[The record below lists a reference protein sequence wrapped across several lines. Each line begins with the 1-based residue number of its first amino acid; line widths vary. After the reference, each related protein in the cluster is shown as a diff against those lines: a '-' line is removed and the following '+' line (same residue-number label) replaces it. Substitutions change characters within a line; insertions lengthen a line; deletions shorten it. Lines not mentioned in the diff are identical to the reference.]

1 MKTLR
6 SRILLIVLLALGSV
20 LSLLPRT
27 VTERMLDPATG
38 QWVEQTARR
47 IPIDLGLDLSGGVHL
62 ALELDPRARVE
73 DCADAI
79 DGAARVIR
87 NRISEFGTMS
97 PVVQAADGCRL
108 LVELPG
114 ERDPVRARTIVQRTA
129 FLELRL
135 VDAQDRFDALAPA
148 VEEATGEADALARGA
163 LPGEYL
169 IPERL
174 AADVA
179 SALESPGA
187 RRLLPSSLEV
197 RWGTNGWDLRGETWR
212 PLYVVRSRPVVTGEE
227 LVGATATHDPL
238 TGQPQVQFELTRAG
252 GRAFGDATARNVGA
266 YLAILLDGRVQGAPA
281 MIQERIGST
290 GQIELP
296 GRTMQEASD
305 LALVLRA
312 GALPAPLH
320 VVEER
325 TVGPSLG
332 VDSIEAGVR
341 TSVAAVALV
350 VLTMIA
356 YYRFSGVLAVGALAL
371 YLLFSLG
378 GLALLGFTLTLPGIA
393 GFALAIGMAVDA
405 NVLIFERIR
414 EELEGS
420 GSVRRAVDRGFRNA
434 LSAIVDSNVT
444 TALTA
449 LILYRVGTDPVKGFA
464 VTLLIGLCAS
474 MFAAIF
480 VTRTFF
486 LVWLRRTKRS
496 TGPRYWPI
504 GVLGDTR
511 LDFMRARPWVLSAS
525 GAFVFAGLLTLATQG
540 MSYGIDFTGGTLF
553 HVRTEQVV
561 SVDDLRAALAAGGLE
576 APALQTYGSD
586 RDFLIRTR
594 PEEAPEEA
602 RDGGEESLTVQE
614 RARGTL
620 DAALGSDGYEVMRAE
635 EVGPQVGDELQQ
647 KAGAAIG
654 LSFATTLA
662 YLAVRFD
669 RRLGLAAVV
678 TAAHDIMATLAF
690 MWLFDIEMSLMTV
703 AGVLTVLGYS
713 LNDTI
718 VIFDRVRENL
728 RAAPGGDL
736 REVLNRSIAQTLPR
750 TLLTMGTT
758 LVSAV
763 LLASFGGATIRPL
776 ALVMSF
782 GIAVGTLSSIYVAS
796 PVLLWLSRGDA
807 TPVRARGAT

>member
-6 SRILLIVLLALGSV
+6 SRILLIMLLALGSV

-27 VTERMLDPATG
+27 VTERTLDPATG

-62 ALELDPRARVE
+62 ALELDPSHARVE

-87 NRISEFGTMS
+87 NRISEFGTTS

-114 ERDPVRARTIVQRTA
+114 ERDPARARTIVQRTA

-148 VEEATGEADALARGA
+148 VEEATGEANALARGTS
-163 LPGEYL
+163 PGEYL
-169 IPERL
+169 VPERL
-174 AADVA
+174 AADVE
-179 SALESPGA
+179 SALESTGA
-187 RRLLPSSLEV
+187 RRLLPASLEV
-197 RWGTNGWDLRGETWR
+197 RWGTNGRDLRGEPWR

-227 LVGATATHDPL
+227 LVGATATRDQL
-238 TGQPQVQFELTRAG
+238 TAQPQVQFELTRAG

-281 MIQERIGST
+281 VIQERIGST
-290 GQIELP
+290 GRIELP
-296 GRTMQEASD
+296 GRTMQEAGD

-332 VDSIEAGVR
+332 ADSIEAGVR
-341 TSVAAVALV
+341 TSVLAVALV

-420 GSVRRAVDRGFRNA
+420 RNVRRAVDRGFRNA

-486 LVWLRRTKRS
+486 LVWLRRKNRA
-496 TGPRYWPI
+496 TGPRYWRI
-504 GVLGDTR
+504 GPLGDTR
-511 LDFMRARPWVLSAS
+511 LDFMRARRWVLSAS
-525 GAFVFAGLLTLATQG
+525 GAFIVAGLLTLVSQG

-561 SVDDLRAALAAGGLE
+561 SVDDLRSALAAEGLE
-576 APALQTYGSD
+576 ASGLQSYGSD
-586 RDFLIRTR
+586 REFLIRTR
-594 PEEAPEEA
+594 PDEAPEEA
-602 RDGGEESLTVQE
+602 GGSPTVQE

-620 DAALGSDGYEVMRAE
+620 DAALGSEGYEVMRAE
-635 EVGPQVGDELQQ
+635 EVGPQVGDELQHR
-647 KAGAAIG
+647 AGAAIG

-669 RRLGLAAVV
+669 RCLGLAAVV
-678 TAAHDIMATLAF
+678 TAAHDILATLAF
-690 MWLFDIEMSLMTV
+690 MLLFDIEMSLMTV
-703 AGVLTVLGYS
+703 AGVLTVIGYS

-728 RAAPGGDL
+728 RSAPGGDL

-782 GIAVGTLSSIYVAS
+782 GIAVGTLSSIFVAS
-796 PVLLWLSRGDA
+796 PVLLWLSRGD
-807 TPVRARGAT
+807 TRGT

>member
-1 MKTLR
+1 MKTIR
-6 SRILLIVLLALGSV
+6 SRILVITLLALGSV

-27 VTERMLDPATG
+27 ATERTLDPATG
-38 QWVEQTARR
+38 QMVEVTARR

-62 ALELDPRARVE
+62 ALELDAPQARVP

-87 NRISEFGTMS
+87 NRISEFGTTS
-97 PVVQAADGCRL
+97 PVVQTADPCRL

-114 ERDPVRARTIVQRTA
+114 ERDPVRARAIVQRTA
-129 FLELRL
+129 FLEFRMA
-135 VDAQDRFDALAPA
+135 DEQDRLAALAA
-148 VEEATGEADALARGA
+148 VAEEATGEAGSLTHGT

-169 IPERL
+169 VPERL
-174 AADVA
+174 AADIEAALA
-179 SALESPGA
+179 SSRA
-187 RRLLPSSLEV
+187 RRSLPSSVEV
-197 RWGTNGWDLRGETWR
+197 RWGTSGLNLRGESWR
-212 PLYVVRSRPVVTGEE
+212 PLYVVRARPVVTGEE

-238 TGQPQVQFELTRAG
+238 TNQPQVKFQLTRAG
-252 GRAFGDATARNVGA
+252 GNAFGEATGRNVGA

-281 MIQERIGST
+281 MIRERIGAT
-290 GQIELP
+290 GVIELP

-312 GALPAPLH
+312 GALPAPLR

-332 VDSIEAGVR
+332 ADSIQAGVR
-341 TSVAAVALV
+341 TSVVAVALV
-350 VLTMIA
+350 VLTMIL

-420 GSVRRAVDRGFRNA
+420 RSVRLAVDRGFRNA

-449 LILYRVGTDPVKGFA
+449 IILYRVGTDPVKGFA

-474 MFAAIF
+474 MFAAVF

-486 LVWLRRTKRS
+486 LVWLRRRDA
-496 TGPRYWPI
+496 GRPRFW
-504 GVLGDTR
+504 GVAALADAR
-511 LDFMRARPWVLSAS
+511 LDFMRPRRWVLSVS
-525 GAFVFAGLLTLATQG
+525 GAFIVAGLLALASRG
-540 MSYGIDFTGGTLF
+540 MSYGIDFTGGTLL

-561 SVDDLRAALAAGGLE
+561 SGNDLRAALAAG
-576 APALQTYGSD
+576 ALDASGVQSYGSD
-586 RDFLIRTR
+586 QDFLIRTR
-594 PEEAPEEA
+594 PDGAPGDGDESRTA
-602 RDGGEESLTVQE
+602 REL
-614 RARGTL
+614 ARGTL
-620 DAALGSDGYEVMRAE
+620 DAALGPDGYEVMRAE
-635 EVGPQVGDELQQ
+635 EVGPQVGEELQHR
-647 KAGAAIG
+647 AGAAVG
-654 LSFATTLA
+654 LSFVTTLA

-678 TAAHDIMATLAF
+678 TTAHDLLATLAF
-690 MWLFDIEMSLMTV
+690 MRLFDIEMSLITV
-703 AGVLTVLGYS
+703 AGVLTVIGYS

-728 RAAPGGDL
+728 RAGPGADL
-736 REVLNRSIAQTLPR
+736 REVLNRSITQTLPR
-750 TLLTMGTT
+750 TLLTTGTT
-758 LVSAV
+758 LVSAL
-763 LLASFGGATIRPL
+763 LLATLGGATIRPL

-782 GIAVGTLSSIYVAS
+782 GIAVGTSSSIFVAS
-796 PVLLWLSRGDA
+796 PVLLWLSGRHA
-807 TPVRARGAT
+807 VSARA

>member
-1 MKTLR
+1 MKTIR
-6 SRILLIVLLALGSV
+6 SRILVITLLALGSV

-27 VTERMLDPATG
+27 VTERTLDPATG
-38 QWVEQTARR
+38 QMVEQTARR
-47 IPIDLGLDLSGGVHL
+47 VPINLGLDLSGGVHL
-62 ALELDPRARVE
+62 ALELDASQSRVE

-87 NRISEFGTMS
+87 NRISEFGTTS
-97 PVVQAADGCRL
+97 PVVQAADNCRL

-114 ERDPVRARTIVQRTA
+114 ERDPVRARAIVQRTA
-129 FLELRL
+129 FLEFRL
-135 VDAQDRFDALAPA
+135 VDAQDRFVALAAA
-148 VEEATGEADALARGA
+148 VEEATGEDNALTRGT

-169 IPERL
+169 VPGRL
-174 AADVA
+174 AADIEA
-179 SALESPGA
+179 ALESSGA

-197 RWGTNGWDLRGETWR
+197 RWGTGGGDLRGESWR
-212 PLYVVRSRPVVTGEE
+212 PLYVVRARPVVTGEE
-227 LVGATATHDPL
+227 LVGATATRDQL
-238 TGQPQVQFELTRAG
+238 TTQPQVRFELTRAG
-252 GRAFGDATARNVGA
+252 GNAFGDATGRNVGA
-266 YLAILLDGRVQGAPA
+266 YLAILLDGRVQGAPVR
-281 MIQERIGST
+281 IRERIGAT
-290 GQIELP
+290 GVIELP

-312 GALPAPLH
+312 GALPAPLR

-332 VDSIEAGVR
+332 ADSIEAGVR
-341 TSVAAVALV
+341 TSVMAVALV
-350 VLTMIA
+350 VLAMIL
-356 YYRFSGVLAVGALAL
+356 YYRFAGVLAVGALSL

-414 EELEGS
+414 EELKGS
-420 GSVRRAVDRGFRNA
+420 RSVRLAVDRGFRNA

-486 LVWLRRTKRS
+486 LVWLRRRDTARR
-496 TGPRYWPI
+496 PRYWP
-504 GVLGDTR
+504 VDALADAR
-511 LDFMRARPWVLSAS
+511 LDFMRARRWVLSVS
-525 GAFVFAGLLTLATQG
+525 GAFIVAGLLTLASQG
-540 MSYGIDFTGGTLF
+540 MSYGIDFTGGTLL

-561 SVDDLRAALAAGGLE
+561 SGNDLRASLAAG
-576 APALQTYGSD
+576 ALDASGVQSYGSD
-586 RDFLIRTR
+586 QDFLIRTR
-594 PEEAPEEA
+594 PAEAPE
-602 RDGGEESLTVQE
+602 DGEGSRTAQE
-614 RARGTL
+614 LARGAL

-635 EVGPQVGDELQQ
+635 EVGPQVGEELQHR
-647 KAGAAIG
+647 AGAAIG
-654 LSFATTLA
+654 LSFVTTLA
-662 YLAVRFD
+662 YVAVRFD
-669 RRLGLAAVV
+669 RRLGFAAVV
-678 TAAHDIMATLAF
+678 TTAHDILATLAF
-690 MWLFDIEMSLMTV
+690 MSLFDIEMSLITV
-703 AGVLTVLGYS
+703 AGVLTVIGYS

-728 RAAPGGDL
+728 RARQGADL

-750 TLLTMGTT
+750 TVLTTGTT
-758 LVSAV
+758 LVSAL

-782 GIAVGTLSSIYVAS
+782 GIAVGTLSSIFVAS
-796 PVLLWLSRGDA
+796 PVLLWLSRRHA
-807 TPVRARGAT
+807 MSERT